1 MWNKNWRD
9 DLWSKID
16 QPWDIVII
24 GGGMTGAGILK
35 EARKLGLKVLL
46 VEQRDFSWGTS
57 SRSSKLVHGGLRYLK
72 D

>member
-1 MWNKNWRD
+1 MWDKNWRD

-24 GGGMTGAGILK
+24 GGGITGAGILK

-46 VEQRDFSWGTS
+46 VEQRDFSWGHQADLQSWFTA
-57 SRSSKLVHGGLRYLK
+57 VCAI
-72 D
+72 